1 MRSGFQTVDRKVF
14 AMRVLLLA
22 AALAV
27 AAAPAFA
34 SRNHPESSVA
44 ADPRTMASISHGPDM
59 ITRAGFSQKR
69 ARAELDSKHP
79 ALADTVT
86 AKRWDELRKR

>member
-1 MRSGFQTVDRKVF
+1 MK
-14 AMRVLLLA
+14 VLLLA

-34 SRNHPESSVA
+34 SRAHPESSVA
-44 ADPRTMASISHGPDM
+44 QDPQTMASITHGPDM
-59 ITRAGFSQKR
+59 ITRQGYSQKR
-69 ARAELDSKHP
+69 ARAELDSRHP

-86 AKRWDELRKR
+86 AKRWDELKNR

>member
-1 MRSGFQTVDRKVF
+1 MK
-14 AMRVLLLA
+14 ALLLA

-34 SRNHPESSVA
+34 SRAHPESSVA
-44 ADPRTMASISHGPDM
+44 ADPRTMASITHGPDM

-69 ARAELDSKHP
+69 ARAELDSNHP

-86 AKRWDELRKR
+86 AKRWQQSKNR

>member
-1 MRSGFQTVDRKVF
+1 
-14 AMRVLLLA
+14 MRVLLLA

-34 SRNHPESSVA
+34 SRKHPESSVA
-44 ADPRTMASISHGPDM
+44 ADPQTMASITHGPDM

-69 ARAELDSKHP
+69 ARAELDSNHP
-79 ALADTVT
+79 AMADTVT
-86 AKRWDELRKR
+86 AKRWHELKNR